1 MIHFTMNP
9 DKAKSKVLR
18 LQYFFH
24 LAINNVQKEKINY

>member
-9 DKAKSKVLR
+9 DKAIFKVLK
-18 LQYFFH
+18 LQYSSH